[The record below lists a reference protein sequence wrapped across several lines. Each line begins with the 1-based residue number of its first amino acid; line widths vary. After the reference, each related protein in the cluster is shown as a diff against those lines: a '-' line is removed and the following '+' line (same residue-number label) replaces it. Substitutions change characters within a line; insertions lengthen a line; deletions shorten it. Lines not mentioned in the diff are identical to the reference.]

1 VLWDADGPNGSS
13 APRAACASELDATQR
28 CATMKSVA
36 IHIVPIHI
44 VAMAAALLARTGHFV
59 AEIQGGE

>member
-1 VLWDADGPNGSS
+1 MVRTEAALRVPLA
-13 APRAACASELDATQR
+13 RAWASELDATQR